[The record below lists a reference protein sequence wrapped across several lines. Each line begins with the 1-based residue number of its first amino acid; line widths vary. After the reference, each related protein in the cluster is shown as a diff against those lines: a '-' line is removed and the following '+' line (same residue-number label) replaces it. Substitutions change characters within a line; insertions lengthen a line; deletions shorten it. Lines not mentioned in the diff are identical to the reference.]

1 MIIHM
6 QRTTLLIHEQRL
18 IELKKIAA
26 EENRTL
32 SDLVDEL
39 LRTGISW
46 YEKSE
51 RRKRSVSLPTFAMGE
66 PVINIADSDRLEEA
80 AGSE

>member
-32 SDLVDEL
+32 SDLVDEM
-39 LRTGISW
+39 LRTGISR
-46 YEKSE
+46 YEKSK

-66 PVINIADSDRLEEA
+66 PVINIADHDRLEEA
-80 AGSE
+80 MGTE